1 MDNEI
6 IMLHKIGLT
15 DAEAK
20 VYLTLL
26 QNGSLSGYEAGKL
39 AGVPRSK
46 IYNIL
51 ESLIQKGFILY
62 TEYESN
68 NKYAAVPMT
77 EVAERV
83 EDETKNVLS
92 DLKDRLDIFPQKTN
106 LDYIWHIRTNGNV
119 FAKCRDIIRKT
130 KEELLLQIW
139 TEDLPCILEDV
150 RKLEEKGLRLGVV
163 IFGAKDDEKIPLKK
177 YCRHGMG
184 QEKKE
189 EMGGRWITLVS
200 DRREVVFGQI
210 ISDTIAEVIWTESR
224 PMISLAAECVRHDMY
239 FYKSADK
246 FTDLM
251 QQEYGDDLKGIRN
264 IF

>member
-1 MDNEI
+1 M
-6 IMLHKIGLT
+6 
-15 DAEAK
+15 
-20 VYLTLL
+20 
-26 QNGSLSGYEAGKL
+26 S
-39 AGVPRSK
+39 
-46 IYNIL
+46 
-51 ESLIQKGFILY
+51 
-62 TEYESN
+62 
-68 NKYAAVPMT
+68 

-83 EDETKNVLS
+83 GDETKGVLS
-92 DLKDRLDIFPQKTN
+92 DLTERLNIFPQKTN

-119 FAKCRDIIRKT
+119 FAKCRDIIRET

-139 TEDLPCILEDV
+139 IQDLPCILNDV
-150 RKLEEKGLRLGVV
+150 QKLEDKGLRLGIV
-163 IFGAKDDEKIPLKK
+163 IFGAEDDEAIPLGK

-184 QEKKE
+184 EEKKA

-200 DRREVVFGQI
+200 DMSEVVFGQI

-246 FTDLM
+246 FTDIM

>member
-1 MDNEI
+1 MENEVI
-6 IMLHKIGLT
+6 LLNKIGLT

-51 ESLIQKGFILY
+51 ESLIMKGFILY

-68 NKYAAVPMT
+68 NKYAAVSMA
-77 EVAERV
+77 EVSERV
-83 EDETKNVLS
+83 EDETKGVLA
-92 DLKDRLDIFPQKTN
+92 DLSERLSIFPQKTN
-106 LDYIWHIRTNGNV
+106 LDNIWHIRTNGNV
-119 FAKCRDIIRKT
+119 FAKCRDIIRRT
-130 KEELLLQIW
+130 KEELLVQIW
-139 TEDLPCILEDV
+139 MGDLPCVLSDI
-150 RKLEEKGLRLGVV
+150 RMLEEKGCRLGLV
-163 IFGAKDDEKIPLKK
+163 IFGAEEGEEIPLKK

-184 QEKKE
+184 EEKKK

-200 DRREVVFGQI
+200 DMQEVVFGQI
-210 ISDTIAEVIWTESR
+210 ISNSIAEVIWTKSR

-246 FTDLM
+246 FTDIM
-251 QQEYGDDLKGIRN
+251 RQEYGEDLEGIRD